1 MSCNNA
7 NSDKQKYK
15 HKHIKMT
22 EAELAIEEKLRKKR
36 EEQEQIWQEYLE
48 QREEQRRKE
57 EDDLKKLKERQQ
69 RRKAQRAEQERL
81 MQEMRRMQEETR
93 QRELEE
99 RRRKEAEA
107 KRKRLEDAEKKRLV
121 MQEAIRRRDEEA
133 KRNWNIAPRRNADPS
148 QSGPMIL
155 GMRDVMKTKEQ
166 LAEDKRIAMQ
176 YRIKP
181 LNIEEGLRT
190 AQLKK
195 LVSDLWGNIVQLESD
210 KYDLEEEQKRQ
221 EYHLKELMERQKQIN
236 KNKALKLGLD
246 TDDLN
251 SNVPPKVRLAS
262 KYERKVDRRSF
273 NEKTSLFDGGYVE
286 TSEQIKERQ
295 WADKINQF
303 KEGHTD
309 KTVPKW
315 DPSAPRKDIYEP
327 GKVIYEDSDED
338 DTDLVDKLRTYVEVG
353 KQERRD
359 SQARQQQIQQQED
372 RELQRRRSSQMS
384 QMSQQSSQVNKTQA
398 ARQQPTG
405 VKHQV
410 KVQQHDGGEEY
421 SDEEYEE
428 EEYTDEEVEE

>member
-1 MSCNNA
+1 
-7 NSDKQKYK
+7 
-15 HKHIKMT
+15 
-22 EAELAIEEKLRKKR
+22 
-36 EEQEQIWQEYLE
+36 
-48 QREEQRRKE
+48 
-57 EDDLKKLKERQQ
+57 
-69 RRKAQRAEQERL
+69 
-81 MQEMRRMQEETR
+81 MQEMRRKQEETR

-107 KRKRLEDAEKKRLV
+107 KRKRLEEAEKKRLV
-121 MQEAIRRRDEEA
+121 MQDAIRRRDEEA
-133 KRNWNIAPRRNADPS
+133 KRNWNIAPRRVTDPA

-181 LNIEEGLRT
+181 LTIEEGLRT

-195 LVSDLWGNIVQLESD
+195 IVSDLWGNIVQLESD
-210 KYDLEEEQKRQ
+210 KYDLEEEQRRQ

-246 TDDLN
+246 TEDLN

-273 NEKTSLFDGGYVE
+273 GEKTSLFDGGYVE
-286 TSEQIKERQ
+286 ATEQIKERQ
-295 WADKINQF
+295 WEDKISQF
-303 KEGHTD
+303 KEGHAD
-309 KTVPKW
+309 KSVPKW

-338 DTDLVDKLRTYVEVG
+338 DTDLVDKLRTYVEEG
-353 KQERRD
+353 KLERRE
-359 SQARQQQIQQQED
+359 SQTRQQMEERD
-372 RELQRRRSSQMS
+372 SLRRRSSQMS
-384 QMSQQSSQVNKTQA
+384 QSSVASKTA
-398 ARQQPTG
+398 SSRPQPTS
-405 VKHQV
+405 VKQQM
-410 KVQQHDGGEEY
+410 KVQQHDAGEEY